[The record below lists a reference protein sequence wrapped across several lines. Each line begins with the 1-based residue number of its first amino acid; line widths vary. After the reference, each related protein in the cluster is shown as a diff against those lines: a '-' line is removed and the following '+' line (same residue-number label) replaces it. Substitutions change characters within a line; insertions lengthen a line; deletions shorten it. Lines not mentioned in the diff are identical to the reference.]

1 MLPESVQN
9 IFEAENEED
18 CNCKRKKRLL
28 DQFSQKVVAM
38 MFGKWPPV
46 VSRKYRKSRSDLNA
60 THLLRTVIANSDVE
74 CIGRART
81 PTIN

>member
-28 DQFSQKVVAM
+28 EQFRQKVAM
-38 MFGKWPPV
+38 MFGKWLPV
-46 VSRKYRKSRSDLNA
+46 VSRKCRSDLNA
-60 THLLRTVIANSDVE
+60 HAHTSQRFFAIAFHVGGQALRDRIS
-74 CIGRART
+74 
-81 PTIN
+81 